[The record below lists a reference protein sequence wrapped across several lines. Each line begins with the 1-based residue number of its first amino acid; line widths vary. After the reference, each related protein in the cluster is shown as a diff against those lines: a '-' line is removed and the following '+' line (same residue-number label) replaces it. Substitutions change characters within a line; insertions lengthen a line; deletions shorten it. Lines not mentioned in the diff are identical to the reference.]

1 MSNPPQDKQYNVL
14 LPIELYEQAKMVK
27 KITGISIAS
36 LVKDGLQIAIAEQ
49 KERINASLVD
59 TDTLKALRENELD
72 TGESVV
78 KQIKR
83 AVSHYLTL
91 AVGESELR
99 LFGCECCYDKQ
110 TNNTMNCLPFVIFYK
125 PEI

>member
-1 MSNPPQDKQYNVL
+1 MSNQPQDKQYNVL

-49 KERINASLVD
+49 KERINASLID
-59 TDTLKALRENELD
+59 TDTLNALREHELD

-83 AVSHYLTL
+83 AVTHYL
-91 AVGESELR
+91 R
-99 LFGCECCYDKQ
+99 LQ
-110 TNNTMNCLPFVIFYK
+110 SVNRN
-125 PEI
+125 

>member
-49 KERINASLVD
+49 KERINASLID
-59 TDTLKALRENELD
+59 TDTLNALRE
-72 TGESVV
+72 T
-78 KQIKR
+78 
-83 AVSHYLTL
+83 
-91 AVGESELR
+91 
-99 LFGCECCYDKQ
+99 
-110 TNNTMNCLPFVIFYK
+110 
-125 PEI
+125 